1 MCHKAGS
8 RRKKDTF
15 KKISKLFGC
24 TGNYPAKKGKVFMIV
39 SPSVLSL
46 DYAHFESQIQA
57 LNASKA
63 EWIHFD
69 VMDGHFVPN
78 LTFGPDILKAY
89 CRSSN
94 LFKDVH
100 LMVTNPVFFS
110 KVFLDAGADSI
121 TFHYEAMM
129 DTQQI
134 IALAQSI
141 HARGKKAGLSIKPKT
156 DVSALIPFIPYFDIF
171 LLMSV
176 EPGFGGQSFMTDMMD
191 KVREIKKY
199 AKNLNNNLLIEVD
212 GGINEET
219 IKYVKDAGADICV
232 AGTSI
237 FSSNN
242 YREAISKLRI

>member
-1 MCHKAGS
+1 
-8 RRKKDTF
+8 
-15 KKISKLFGC
+15 
-24 TGNYPAKKGKVFMIV
+24 MIV

-100 LMVTNPVFFS
+100 LMVTDPVFFS

-121 TFHYEAMM
+121 TFHYEAMP

-176 EPGFGGQSFMTDMMD
+176 EPGFGGQSFIPETTD
-191 KVREIKKY
+191 KIRELKQ
-199 AKNLNNNLLIEVD
+199 LLGKANSDAQIEID
-212 GGINEET
+212 GGINAET
-219 IKYVKDAGADICV
+219 GKLCKEAGADILV
-232 AGTSI
+232 AGSYVFKKDI
-237 FSSNN
+237 A
-242 YREAISKLRI
+242 EAVESLL

>member
-1 MCHKAGS
+1 
-8 RRKKDTF
+8 
-15 KKISKLFGC
+15 
-24 TGNYPAKKGKVFMIV
+24 MIV

-100 LMVTNPVFFS
+100 LMVTDPVFFS

-121 TFHYEAMM
+121 TFHYEAMQ

-176 EPGFGGQSFMTDMMD
+176 EPGFGGQSFIPETTD
-191 KVREIKKY
+191 KIRELKQ
-199 AKNLNNNLLIEVD
+199 LLGKANSDAQIEID
-212 GGINEET
+212 GGINAET
-219 IKYVKDAGADICV
+219 GKLCKEAGADILV
-232 AGTSI
+232 AGSYVFKKDI
-237 FSSNN
+237 A
-242 YREAISKLRI
+242 EAVESLL

>member
-1 MCHKAGS
+1 
-8 RRKKDTF
+8 
-15 KKISKLFGC
+15 
-24 TGNYPAKKGKVFMIV
+24 MIV

-100 LMVTNPVFFS
+100 LMVTDPVFFS

-121 TFHYEAMM
+121 TFHYEATQ

-176 EPGFGGQSFMTDMMD
+176 EPGFGGQSFIPETTD
-191 KVREIKKY
+191 KIRELKQ
-199 AKNLNNNLLIEVD
+199 LLVKANSDAQIEID
-212 GGINEET
+212 GGITAET
-219 IKYVKDAGADICV
+219 GKLCKEAGADILV
-232 AGTSI
+232 AGSYVFKKDI
-237 FSSNN
+237 A
-242 YREAISKLRI
+242 EAVESLL

>member
-1 MCHKAGS
+1 
-8 RRKKDTF
+8 
-15 KKISKLFGC
+15 
-24 TGNYPAKKGKVFMIV
+24 MIV

-46 DYAHFESQIQA
+46 DYAHFESQIQT

-100 LMVTNPVFFS
+100 LMVTDPVFFS

-121 TFHYEAMM
+121 TFHYEAMP

-176 EPGFGGQSFMTDMMD
+176 EPGFGGQSFIPETTD
-191 KVREIKKY
+191 KIRELKQ
-199 AKNLNNNLLIEVD
+199 LLVKANSDAQIEID
-212 GGINEET
+212 GGINAET
-219 IKYVKDAGADICV
+219 GKLCKEAGADILV
-232 AGTSI
+232 AGSYVFKKDI
-237 FSSNN
+237 V
-242 YREAISKLRI
+242 EAVESLM

>member
-1 MCHKAGS
+1 
-8 RRKKDTF
+8 
-15 KKISKLFGC
+15 
-24 TGNYPAKKGKVFMIV
+24 MIV

-100 LMVTNPVFFS
+100 LMVTDPVFFS

-121 TFHYEAMM
+121 TFHYEAMQ

-176 EPGFGGQSFMTDMMD
+176 EPGFGGQSFIPETTD
-191 KVREIKKY
+191 KIRELK
-199 AKNLNNNLLIEVD
+199 LLLVKANSDAQIEID
-212 GGINEET
+212 GGINAET
-219 IKYVKDAGADICV
+219 GKLCKEAGADILV
-232 AGTSI
+232 AGSYVFKKDI
-237 FSSNN
+237 A
-242 YREAISKLRI
+242 EAVESLL

>member
-1 MCHKAGS
+1 
-8 RRKKDTF
+8 
-15 KKISKLFGC
+15 
-24 TGNYPAKKGKVFMIV
+24 MIV

-63 EWIHFD
+63 EWMHFD

-100 LMVTNPVFFS
+100 LMVTDPVFFS

-121 TFHYEAMM
+121 TFHYEAMP

-176 EPGFGGQSFMTDMMD
+176 EPGFGGQSFIPETTD
-191 KVREIKKY
+191 KIRELKQ
-199 AKNLNNNLLIEVD
+199 LLVKANSDAQIEID
-212 GGINEET
+212 GGINAET
-219 IKYVKDAGADICV
+219 GKLCKEAGADILV
-232 AGTSI
+232 AGSYVFKKDI
-237 FSSNN
+237 V
-242 YREAISKLRI
+242 EAVESLL

>member
-1 MCHKAGS
+1 
-8 RRKKDTF
+8 
-15 KKISKLFGC
+15 
-24 TGNYPAKKGKVFMIV
+24 MIV

-100 LMVTNPVFFS
+100 LMVTDPVFFS

-121 TFHYEAMM
+121 TFHYEAMP

-176 EPGFGGQSFMTDMMD
+176 EPGFGGQSFIPETTD
-191 KVREIKKY
+191 KIRELKQLFVK
-199 AKNLNNNLLIEVD
+199 ANSDAQIEID
-212 GGINEET
+212 GGINAET
-219 IKYVKDAGADICV
+219 GKLCKEAGADILV
-232 AGTSI
+232 AGSYVFKKDI
-237 FSSNN
+237 V
-242 YREAISKLRI
+242 EAVESLM

>member
-1 MCHKAGS
+1 
-8 RRKKDTF
+8 
-15 KKISKLFGC
+15 
-24 TGNYPAKKGKVFMIV
+24 MIV

-100 LMVTNPVFFS
+100 LMVTDPVFFS

-121 TFHYEAMM
+121 TFHYEAMP

-176 EPGFGGQSFMTDMMD
+176 EPGFGGQSFIPETTD
-191 KVREIKKY
+191 KIRELKQ
-199 AKNLNNNLLIEVD
+199 LLVKANSDVQIEID
-212 GGINEET
+212 GGINAET
-219 IKYVKDAGADICV
+219 GKLCKEAGADILV
-232 AGTSI
+232 AGSYVFKKDI
-237 FSSNN
+237 V
-242 YREAISKLRI
+242 EAVESLL

>member
-1 MCHKAGS
+1 
-8 RRKKDTF
+8 
-15 KKISKLFGC
+15 
-24 TGNYPAKKGKVFMIV
+24 MIV

-100 LMVTNPVFFS
+100 LMVTDPVFFS

-121 TFHYEAMM
+121 TFHYEATQ

-176 EPGFGGQSFMTDMMD
+176 EPGFGGQSFIPETTD
-191 KVREIKKY
+191 KIRELKQ
-199 AKNLNNNLLIEVD
+199 LLVKANSDAQIEID
-212 GGINEET
+212 GGINAET
-219 IKYVKDAGADICV
+219 GKLCKEAGADILV
-232 AGTSI
+232 AGSYVFKKDI
-237 FSSNN
+237 A
-242 YREAISKLRI
+242 EAVESLL

>member
-1 MCHKAGS
+1 MCW
-8 RRKKDTF
+8 
-15 KKISKLFGC
+15 KLFSKERKSIYDC
-24 TGNYPAKKGKVFMIV
+24 FSI
-39 SPSVLSL
+39 SLSL

-100 LMVTNPVFFS
+100 LMVTDPVFFS

-121 TFHYEAMM
+121 TFHYEAMQ

-176 EPGFGGQSFMTDMMD
+176 EPGFGGQSFIPETTD
-191 KVREIKKY
+191 KIRELKQLLVK
-199 AKNLNNNLLIEVD
+199 ANSDALIEID
-212 GGINEET
+212 GGINAET
-219 IKYVKDAGADICV
+219 GKLCKEAGADILV
-232 AGTSI
+232 AGSYVFKKDI
-237 FSSNN
+237 A
-242 YREAISKLRI
+242 EAVESLL

>member
-1 MCHKAGS
+1 
-8 RRKKDTF
+8 
-15 KKISKLFGC
+15 
-24 TGNYPAKKGKVFMIV
+24 MIV

-100 LMVTNPVFFS
+100 LMVTDPVFFS

-121 TFHYEAMM
+121 TFHYEAMP

-176 EPGFGGQSFMTDMMD
+176 EPGFGGQSFIPDTTD
-191 KVREIKKY
+191 KIRELKQ
-199 AKNLNNNLLIEVD
+199 LLVKANSDAQIEID
-212 GGINEET
+212 GGINAET
-219 IKYVKDAGADICV
+219 GKLCKEAGADILV
-232 AGTSI
+232 AGSYVFKKDI
-237 FSSNN
+237 A
-242 YREAISKLRI
+242 EAVESLL

>member
-1 MCHKAGS
+1 
-8 RRKKDTF
+8 
-15 KKISKLFGC
+15 
-24 TGNYPAKKGKVFMIV
+24 MIV

-100 LMVTNPVFFS
+100 LMVTDPVFFS

-121 TFHYEAMM
+121 TFHYEAMQ

-176 EPGFGGQSFMTDMMD
+176 EPGFGGQSFIPETTD
-191 KVREIKKY
+191 KIRELKQ
-199 AKNLNNNLLIEVD
+199 LLVKANSDAQIEID
-212 GGINEET
+212 GGINAET
-219 IKYVKDAGADICV
+219 GKLCKEAGADILV
-232 AGTSI
+232 AGSYVFKKDI
-237 FSSNN
+237 S
-242 YREAISKLRI
+242 EAVESLL

>member
-1 MCHKAGS
+1 
-8 RRKKDTF
+8 
-15 KKISKLFGC
+15 
-24 TGNYPAKKGKVFMIV
+24 MIV

-78 LTFGPDILKAY
+78 LTFGPVILKAY

-176 EPGFGGQSFMTDMMD
+176 EPGFGGQSFIPETTD
-191 KVREIKKY
+191 KIRELKQ
-199 AKNLNNNLLIEVD
+199 LLVKANSDAQIEID
-212 GGINEET
+212 GGINAET
-219 IKYVKDAGADICV
+219 GKLCKEAGADILV
-232 AGTSI
+232 AGSYVFKKDI
-237 FSSNN
+237 A
-242 YREAISKLRI
+242 EAVESLL

>member
-1 MCHKAGS
+1 
-8 RRKKDTF
+8 
-15 KKISKLFGC
+15 
-24 TGNYPAKKGKVFMIV
+24 MIV

-121 TFHYEAMM
+121 TFHYESMM

-176 EPGFGGQSFMTDMMD
+176 EPGFGGQSFIPETTD
-191 KVREIKKY
+191 KIRELKQLLVK
-199 AKNLNNNLLIEVD
+199 ANSDALIEID
-212 GGINEET
+212 GGINAET
-219 IKYVKDAGADICV
+219 GKLCKEAGADILV
-232 AGTSI
+232 AGSYVFKKDI
-237 FSSNN
+237 A
-242 YREAISKLRI
+242 EAVESLL

>member
-1 MCHKAGS
+1 
-8 RRKKDTF
+8 
-15 KKISKLFGC
+15 
-24 TGNYPAKKGKVFMIV
+24 MIV

-78 LTFGPDILKAY
+78 LTFGPDILIAY

-100 LMVTNPVFFS
+100 LMVTDPVFFS

-121 TFHYEAMM
+121 TFHYEAVQ

-176 EPGFGGQSFMTDMMD
+176 EPGFGGQSFIPETTD
-191 KVREIKKY
+191 KIRELKQ
-199 AKNLNNNLLIEVD
+199 LLVKANSDAQIEID
-212 GGINEET
+212 GGINAET
-219 IKYVKDAGADICV
+219 GKLCKEAGADILV
-232 AGTSI
+232 AGSYVFKKDI
-237 FSSNN
+237 A
-242 YREAISKLRI
+242 EAVESLL

>member
-1 MCHKAGS
+1 
-8 RRKKDTF
+8 
-15 KKISKLFGC
+15 
-24 TGNYPAKKGKVFMIV
+24 MIV

-100 LMVTNPVFFS
+100 LMVTDPVFFS

-121 TFHYEAMM
+121 TFHYEAMQ

-176 EPGFGGQSFMTDMMD
+176 EPGFGGQSFIPETTD
-191 KVREIKKY
+191 KIRELKQ
-199 AKNLNNNLLIEVD
+199 LLVKANSDAQIEID
-212 GGINEET
+212 GGINAET
-219 IKYVKDAGADICV
+219 GKLCKEAGADILV
-232 AGTSI
+232 AGSYVFKKDI
-237 FSSNN
+237 ADAVES
-242 YREAISKLRI
+242 LL

>member
-1 MCHKAGS
+1 
-8 RRKKDTF
+8 
-15 KKISKLFGC
+15 
-24 TGNYPAKKGKVFMIV
+24 MIV

-100 LMVTNPVFFS
+100 LMVTDPVFFS

-121 TFHYEAMM
+121 TFHYEAMQ

-176 EPGFGGQSFMTDMMD
+176 EPGFGGQSFIPETTD
-191 KVREIKKY
+191 KIRELKQ
-199 AKNLNNNLLIEVD
+199 LLVKANSDAQIEID
-212 GGINEET
+212 GGINAET
-219 IKYVKDAGADICV
+219 GKLCKEAGADILV
-232 AGTSI
+232 AGSYVFKKDI
-237 FSSNN
+237 A
-242 YREAISKLRI
+242 EAVESLL

>member
-1 MCHKAGS
+1 
-8 RRKKDTF
+8 
-15 KKISKLFGC
+15 
-24 TGNYPAKKGKVFMIV
+24 MIV

-100 LMVTNPVFFS
+100 LMVTDPVFFS

-121 TFHYEAMM
+121 TFHYEAVQ

-141 HARGKKAGLSIKPKT
+141 HVRGKKAGLSIKPKT

-176 EPGFGGQSFMTDMMD
+176 EPGFGGQSFIPETTD
-191 KVREIKKY
+191 KIRELKQ
-199 AKNLNNNLLIEVD
+199 LLVKANSDAQIEID
-212 GGINEET
+212 GGINAET
-219 IKYVKDAGADICV
+219 GKLCKEAGADILV
-232 AGTSI
+232 AGSYVFKKDI
-237 FSSNN
+237 A
-242 YREAISKLRI
+242 EAVESLL

>member
-1 MCHKAGS
+1 
-8 RRKKDTF
+8 
-15 KKISKLFGC
+15 
-24 TGNYPAKKGKVFMIV
+24 MIV

-100 LMVTNPVFFS
+100 LMVTDPVFFS

-176 EPGFGGQSFMTDMMD
+176 EPGFGGQSFIPETTD
-191 KVREIKKY
+191 KIRELKQLLVK
-199 AKNLNNNLLIEVD
+199 ANSDALIEID
-212 GGINEET
+212 GGINAET
-219 IKYVKDAGADICV
+219 GKLCKEAGADILV
-232 AGTSI
+232 AGSYVFKKDI
-237 FSSNN
+237 A
-242 YREAISKLRI
+242 EAVESLL

>member
-1 MCHKAGS
+1 
-8 RRKKDTF
+8 
-15 KKISKLFGC
+15 
-24 TGNYPAKKGKVFMIV
+24 MIV

-100 LMVTNPVFFS
+100 LMVTDPVFFS

-121 TFHYEAMM
+121 TFHYEAMQ

-141 HARGKKAGLSIKPKT
+141 HARGKNAGLSIKPKT

-176 EPGFGGQSFMTDMMD
+176 EPGFGGQSFIPETTD
-191 KVREIKKY
+191 KIRELKQ
-199 AKNLNNNLLIEVD
+199 LLVKANSDAQIEID
-212 GGINEET
+212 GGINAET
-219 IKYVKDAGADICV
+219 GKLCKEAGADILV
-232 AGTSI
+232 AGSYVFKKDI
-237 FSSNN
+237 A
-242 YREAISKLRI
+242 EAVESLL

>member
-1 MCHKAGS
+1 
-8 RRKKDTF
+8 
-15 KKISKLFGC
+15 
-24 TGNYPAKKGKVFMIV
+24 MIV

-100 LMVTNPVFFS
+100 LMVTDPVFFS

-121 TFHYEAMM
+121 TFHYEAVQ

-176 EPGFGGQSFMTDMMD
+176 EPGFGGQSFIPETTD
-191 KVREIKKY
+191 KIRELKQ
-199 AKNLNNNLLIEVD
+199 LLVKANSDAQIEID
-212 GGINEET
+212 GGINAET
-219 IKYVKDAGADICV
+219 GKLCKEAGADILV
-232 AGTSI
+232 AGSYVI
-237 FSSNN
+237 KKDIA
-242 YREAISKLRI
+242 EAVESLL

>member
-1 MCHKAGS
+1 
-8 RRKKDTF
+8 
-15 KKISKLFGC
+15 
-24 TGNYPAKKGKVFMIV
+24 MIV

-89 CRSSN
+89 CRSSK

-100 LMVTNPVFFS
+100 LMVTDPVFFS

-121 TFHYEAMM
+121 TFHYEAMQ

-141 HARGKKAGLSIKPKT
+141 HARGKRAGLSIKPKT

-176 EPGFGGQSFMTDMMD
+176 EPGFGGQAFIPETTD
-191 KVREIKKY
+191 KIRELKQ
-199 AKNLNNNLLIEVD
+199 LLVKANSDAQIEID
-212 GGINEET
+212 GGINAET
-219 IKYVKDAGADICV
+219 GKLCKEAGADILV
-232 AGTSI
+232 AGSYVFKKDI
-237 FSSNN
+237 A
-242 YREAISKLRI
+242 EAVESLL

>member
-1 MCHKAGS
+1 
-8 RRKKDTF
+8 
-15 KKISKLFGC
+15 
-24 TGNYPAKKGKVFMIV
+24 MIV

-100 LMVTNPVFFS
+100 LMVTDPVFFS

-121 TFHYEAMM
+121 TFHYEAMP

-176 EPGFGGQSFMTDMMD
+176 EPGFGGQPFIPETTD
-191 KVREIKKY
+191 KIRELKQ
-199 AKNLNNNLLIEVD
+199 LLVKANSDAQIEID
-212 GGINEET
+212 GGINAET
-219 IKYVKDAGADICV
+219 GKLCKEAGADILV
-232 AGTSI
+232 AGSYVFKKDI
-237 FSSNN
+237 A
-242 YREAISKLRI
+242 EAVESLL

>member
-1 MCHKAGS
+1 
-8 RRKKDTF
+8 
-15 KKISKLFGC
+15 
-24 TGNYPAKKGKVFMIV
+24 MIV

-100 LMVTNPVFFS
+100 LMVTAPVFFS

-121 TFHYEAMM
+121 TFHYEAMP

-176 EPGFGGQSFMTDMMD
+176 EPGFGGQSFIPETTD
-191 KVREIKKY
+191 KIRELKQ
-199 AKNLNNNLLIEVD
+199 LLVKANSDAQIEID
-212 GGINEET
+212 GGINAET
-219 IKYVKDAGADICV
+219 GKLCKEAGADILV
-232 AGTSI
+232 AGSYVFKKDI
-237 FSSNN
+237 A
-242 YREAISKLRI
+242 EAVESLL